1 MFRQQ
6 PGCRGVLLLR
16 AGDGMGAA
24 ACSFWD
30 DQQAIE
36 RLRNSPTYQGTVARL
51 VATGLLTGE
60 QTVVVYKVAGGAPDT
75 LPGVQLFKAMS

>member
-1 MFRQQ
+1 MLF
-6 PGCRGVLLLR
+6 VR

-30 DQQAIE
+30 DPQAID

-51 VATGLLTGE
+51 LATGLLTGE
-60 QTVVVYKVAGGAPDT
+60 QSVDVYEVAGGALDT
-75 LPGVQLFKAMS
+75 FPGVQLFKARV

>member
-16 AGDGMGAA
+16 LFEGAGGA

-30 DQQAIE
+30 SHQAID
-36 RLRNSPTYQGTVARL
+36 RLGTSPTYQATVSRL
-51 VATGLLTGE
+51 VATGLLTGTQSVE
-60 QTVVVYKVAGGAPDT
+60 VFTIASGVLDT
-75 LPGVQLFKAMS
+75 LPGVEHLSQP